1 MNIQDENI
9 LFTDVSAI
17 TCSAKKQI
25 LNEPAG
31 LLMFTH
37 THAHKHTDTQTH
49 THAVLFIIYCSSGKE
64 EIKKE
69 IDTSLHM
76 CSKG

>member
-31 LLMFTH
+31 LRNVVPSPC
-37 THAHKHTDTQTH
+37 QG
-49 THAVLFIIYCSSGKE
+49 AVWK
-64 EIKKE
+64 
-69 IDTSLHM
+69 
-76 CSKG
+76 